1 VSEERNMIESG
12 QIFIDMSLRLPFIIL
27 ILQLRRLQRSV
38 LSVDTEQM
46 LRKLI
51 SLLSETSRMRVGLKY
66 VKYNNYI
73 TNQMQQFSSLLS

>member
-1 VSEERNMIESG
+1 MSEERNMIESG